1 MKRMKKINW
10 KTRLLIS
17 ILSGSLLVIVLL
29 FGITYGYFV
38 RKLTAN
44 NEKIVYLTF
53 REAEND
59 LKSMM
64 GKAEDQLNRFYN
76 NAVAWKF
83 SENKYSSELEKSL
96 TTQKIVKEFD
106 EMLSASMDNY
116 GFAIVSGDGRCV
128 VSTAEKKSRTGEIV
142 LTDSMRR
149 FMIESKKS
157 YPYVSWKAEADVEIS
172 ENSALYAL
180 VNRPVLLGIKSLEES
195 GNPQEDSYVL
205 VALDEERV
213 QKSYEQAGYN
223 GSESI
228 LLNEEGKIISAT
240 EKKLLGTRYVPKQE
254 NQNIEYDISYK
265 NWKFINMIPK
275 ATYLYEARSLR
286 NFGMILAMLAVL
298 GVTVVAVWW
307 SRRYTRPIQLL
318 MEQMENVG
326 REQLDIKKPEKVGL
340 PELDRLNEE
349 FYSTIQKLKSYIKKL
364 QEVEQE
370 KGREELRALQ
380 YQINPLFL
388 YNSLNSIR
396 WMALMTNNTKVADS
410 LVTLSKVIMPIL
422 RNPDLTWKLENEL
435 EFLKNYMDMM
445 EIRYGNTMDYQWEC
459 GENLEEEIIPRFI
472 LQPVI
477 ENCFVHGGSNTE
489 IRKIFLRIEKK
500 DKFYIE
506 VQNTGVQLSQEK
518 VKEVNQSMARQEKM
532 GNHIGLA
539 NVYKRI
545 KLLYGDAGNV
555 SVDSDE
561 RGFFVHITF

>member
-172 ENSALYAL
+172 ENSYL
-180 VNRPVLLGIKSLEES
+180 
-195 GNPQEDSYVL
+195 L

-286 NFGMILAMLAVL
+286 NFGMILAVLAVL

-380 YQINPLFL
+380 YQINPHFL

>member
-157 YPYVSWKAEADVEIS
+157 YPYVNWKAEADVEIS

-380 YQINPLFL
+380 YQINPHFL

-445 EIRYGNTMDYQWEC
+445 KIRYGNTMDYQWEC

-545 KLLYGDAGNV
+545 KLLYGEAGNV

>member
-157 YPYVSWKAEADVEIS
+157 YPYASWKAEADVEIS

-380 YQINPLFL
+380 YQINPHFL

-518 VKEVNQSMARQEKM
+518 V
-532 GNHIGLA
+532 GNRIGLA

>member
-157 YPYVSWKAEADVEIS
+157 YPYVNWKAEADVEIS

-380 YQINPLFL
+380 YQINPHFL

-445 EIRYGNTMDYQWEC
+445 KIRYGNTMDYQWEC

-518 VKEVNQSMARQEKM
+518 VKEVNQNMARQEKM

-561 RGFFVHITF
+561 RGVFVHITF